1 MQTKTR
7 LAVCAWAKQLFGVL
21 YCSITLL
28 QHYIASVTMMRLSLS
43 CALLLLPLVASKK
56 TWTLYHA
63 WKGHDFS
70 KRGSITLTL
79 ENSVPTLSVE
89 NVASAT
95 HLPSEDFYQLK
106 LVEDGK
112 EDSYTLTSV
121 PSCQVHRANFRYVAL
136 YIVLDDAYLVAHYLS
151 FHYYTTTAFFR

>member
-1 MQTKTR
+1 
-7 LAVCAWAKQLFGVL
+7 
-21 YCSITLL
+21 
-28 QHYIASVTMMRLSLS
+28 MMRLSLS
-43 CALLLLPLVASKK
+43 CALLLLPLVSSKK

-95 HLPSEDFYQLK
+95 HLPSEDLYQLK

-121 PSCQVHRANFRYVAL
+121 PACEVHRANFRYVPLHELFWTMHTLLLNAPRSTTKQL
-136 YIVLDDAYLVAHYLS
+136 LLLRLLS
-151 FHYYTTTAFFR
+151 LTLATKSP